1 MASASEVRKVFLDQ
15 AVACEALDSPF
26 TARICRLFA
35 ERLDEATP
43 VGSHV
48 LNWLGDP
55 RIQADSVALR
65 LCGALN
71 YLVVSGAD
79 PILAEAY
86 PPAFDHTQHS
96 NAALWE
102 VLAEAMARNPAAIIA
117 FLASAPQT
125 NEVRRSVAL
134 IPAYHAISDRF
145 GLPLAIRELG
155 ASAGLNLNAGQYG
168 LMTGSFTMGPQD
180 GLVLAPDWNGEMPV
194 QAGVRVN
201 SVRGCDLA
209 PIDLRN
215 ERQALRLLAYIWPDQ
230 IERVGLIRKAIGLA
244 QANAVRIDLEDAIN
258 WLERKLANRGE
269 GVATVIQHTVAWQYF
284 PPEAKVRGEALL
296 AEYGDQASET
306 APIARI
312 SMEND
317 GSDTPG
323 ARLQLTLW
331 PDGKV
336 HELGRVDFHG
346 RWIDW
351 RNPETGRISQ

>member
-1 MASASEVRKVFLDQ
+1 MAGAAEVRKVFTDQ
-15 AVACEALDSPF
+15 ATACEALGSPF

-35 ERLDEATP
+35 ERLDEDTP
-43 VGSHV
+43 VGGH
-48 LNWLGDP
+48 LLKWPGDP

-71 YLVVSGAD
+71 YLVVSGSDAV
-79 PILAEAY
+79 LAEAY
-86 PPAFDHTQHS
+86 PPVFDHIQH
-96 NAALWE
+96 NDAALWQ
-102 VLAEAMARNPAAIIA
+102 VLADAMARNPAAIIA

-134 IPAYHAISDRF
+134 IPAYHAISANF

-155 ASAGLNLNAGQYG
+155 ASAGLNLNAWQYG
-168 LMTGSFTMGPQD
+168 LRADSFLIGPQD
-180 GLVLAPDWNGEMPV
+180 GLVLAPEWKGEPPV
-194 QAGVRVN
+194 QANLRVD

-209 PIDLRN
+209 PIDLSD

-230 IERVGLIRKAIGLA
+230 TGRVALIRNAIGLA
-244 QANAVRIDLEDAIN
+244 RTNGVRIDREDAID
-258 WLERKLANRGE
+258 WLERELANRGE
-269 GVATVIQHTVAWQYF
+269 GVAMVIQHTVAWQYF
-284 PPEAKVRGEALL
+284 PPEAKARGEALL
-296 AEYGDQASET
+296 AEHGARASET

-317 GSDTPG
+317 GGQPG

-331 PDGKV
+331 PDGTV
-336 HELGRVDFHG
+336 YELGRVDFHG

-351 RNPETGRISQ
+351 RNPPQGGTR

>member
-1 MASASEVRKVFLDQ
+1 MASASEVRKVFTDQ
-15 AVACEALDSPF
+15 AIACEALDSPF

-43 VGSHV
+43 VGAHV
-48 LNWLGDP
+48 LSWPGDP

-71 YLVVSGAD
+71 HLVVSDAD
-79 PILAEAY
+79 PALAKSY
-86 PPAFDHTQHS
+86 PPAFDHMRHGDE
-96 NAALWE
+96 ALWQ
-102 VLAEAMARNPAAIIA
+102 VLAEAMARHPAAIIA

-134 IPAYHAISDRF
+134 IPAYHAIAGRF
-145 GLPLAIRELG
+145 GQPLAIRELG
-155 ASAGLNLNAGQYG
+155 ASAGLNLNAWQYG
-168 LMTGSFTMGPQD
+168 LRTDSFSMGPQD
-180 GLVLAPDWNGEMPV
+180 GLVLAPDWNGETP
-194 QAGVRVN
+194 AESGIRID

-209 PIDLRN
+209 PIDLSD
-215 ERQALRLLAYIWPDQ
+215 EAQALRLLAYIWPDQ
-230 IERVGLIRKAIGLA
+230 IERVGLIRNAIGLA
-244 QANAVRIDLEDAIN
+244 QASGGQIDREDAID
-258 WLERKLANRGE
+258 WLERELETRGQ

-284 PPEAKVRGEALL
+284 PPEAKARGEALL
-296 AEYGDQASET
+296 AEHGAQASET
-306 APIARI
+306 APLARI

-317 GSDTPG
+317 GGARG

-331 PDGKV
+331 PDGTV

-351 RNPETGRISQ
+351 RNPESERPSQ

>member
-1 MASASEVRKVFLDQ
+1 M
-15 AVACEALDSPF
+15 
-26 TARICRLFA
+26 FA

-43 VGSHV
+43 VGAHL
-48 LNWLGDP
+48 LNWPGDP

-79 PILAEAY
+79 PVLAEAY
-86 PPAFDHTQHS
+86 PPALDHTQHS
-96 NAALWE
+96 DAALWE
-102 VLAEAMARNPAAIIA
+102 VLAEAMARNSAAITA

-134 IPAYHAISDRF
+134 LPAYHAIAARF

-168 LMTGSFTMGPQD
+168 LKTGSFAMGLQD
-180 GLVLAPDWNGEMPV
+180 GLVLMPEWKGELPV
-194 QAGVRVN
+194 QADVRVD

-209 PIDLRN
+209 PIDLRD

-230 IERVGLIRKAIGLA
+230 IERVGLIRNAISLA
-244 QANAVRIDLEDAIN
+244 QANGARIDQEDAIN
-258 WLERKLANRGE
+258 WLERELETRE
-269 GVATVIQHTVAWQYF
+269 QGVATVIQHTVAWQYF
-284 PPEAKVRGEALL
+284 PPEAKARGEALL
-296 AEYGDQASET
+296 AGYSAQASET

-317 GSDTPG
+317 GSDAPG

-331 PDGKV
+331 PDGTV

-351 RNPETGRISQ
+351 RNPAF

>member
-1 MASASEVRKVFLDQ
+1 MASASEVRKVFTDQ
-15 AVACEALDSPF
+15 AIACDALGSPF

-35 ERLDEATP
+35 EHLDESEA
-43 VGSHV
+43 VGSHL
-48 LNWLGDP
+48 LNWPGDP

-71 YLVVSGAD
+71 YLAVSGAD
-79 PILAEAY
+79 PVLVKNY

-96 NAALWE
+96 DAALWQ
-102 VLAEAMARNPAAIIA
+102 VLSEAMVRNSAAIIA

-134 IPAYHAISDRF
+134 IPAYHAISARF
-145 GLPLAIRELG
+145 GLPLAVRELG
-155 ASAGLNLNAGQYG
+155 ASAGLNLNAAQYG
-168 LMTGSFTMGPQD
+168 LKTDAFSLGPQD
-180 GLVLAPDWNGEMPV
+180 SLVLTPDWEGETPFET
-194 QAGVRVN
+194 QIRVD

-209 PIDLRN
+209 PIDLSD
-215 ERQALRLLAYIWPDQ
+215 EVQALRLLAYIWPDQ
-230 IERVGLIRKAIGLA
+230 IERVGLIRNAIELA
-244 QANAVRIDLEDAIN
+244 RAGSTHIDREDAID
-258 WLERKLANRGE
+258 WLERELETRGQ
-269 GVATVIQHTVAWQYF
+269 GVVTVIQHTVAWQYF
-284 PPEAKVRGEALL
+284 PPEAKTRGEALL
-296 AEYGDQASET
+296 SEHGASASET

-317 GSDTPG
+317 GSEQPG

-331 PDGKV
+331 PDGAV

-351 RNPETGRISQ
+351 RNPEHGGT